1 MEHQP
6 FETWL
11 LEDEHLTP
19 EQQRDLRRHAAACS
33 QCAMLASANLALRA
47 APVARPASGFTL
59 RFERRLAAER
69 KIQKRR
75 AMIGAVLLTVA
86 SLGIIYW
93 LITPFLPYLS
103 LSPTQMF
110 ITWVSAML
118 YLASLG
124 QALGTIGVVLS
135 RVVLAL
141 VPISAWLVLLG
152 AGGGAAALWLAS
164 FRKTGNKTKAYSR
177 VRL

>member
-11 LEDEHLTP
+11 LDDDHLTP
-19 EQQRDLRRHAAACS
+19 EQQRDLRRHTAACS
-33 QCAMLASANLALRA
+33 QCAALVSANLALRA
-47 APVARPASGFTL
+47 APVARPAGGFAL
-59 RFERRLAAER
+59 RFERRLVAER

-75 AMIGAVLLTVA
+75 AVIGAVLLTLA

-93 LITPFLPYLS
+93 LISPFLPYLS

-124 QALGTIGVVLS
+124 QAFGTISSVFSRIVLT
-135 RVVLAL
+135 L
-141 VPISAWLVLLG
+141 VPLSIWVILLG
-152 AGGGAAALWLAS
+152 VGGTTLALWLTS
-164 FRKTGNKTKAYSR
+164 FRKTGNKSTAYSR